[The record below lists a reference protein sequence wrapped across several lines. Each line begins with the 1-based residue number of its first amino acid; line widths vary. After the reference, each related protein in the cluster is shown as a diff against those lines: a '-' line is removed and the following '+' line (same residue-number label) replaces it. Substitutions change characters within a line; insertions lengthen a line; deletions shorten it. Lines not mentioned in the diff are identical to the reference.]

1 MAKWICKVCGYTHY
15 GDEAPE
21 FCPKCG
27 APKSQFSKEGKQGGC
42 AFSILMLL
50 ALLTAFCLNLT
61 SCSTASTVDNSTVKS
76 LDLNRFM
83 GRWYEIARFDHRF
96 ERNMQQVTTIYAI
109 QDNGRVKVINQGLK
123 NDKWKTSEGK
133 GKLTT
138 TPGLLRVSF
147 WGPFYSDYRVM
158 MLAPDY
164 TYALIGGESDKYLWI
179 LSRSPHMRQDTR
191 NQVLREAQRRGY
203 NTNNLIWVKQKN

>member
-21 FCPKCG
+21 TCPQCG
-27 APKSQFSKEGKQGGC
+27 APKSQFNKEGKQGGC
-42 AFSILMLL
+42 AFSILLL
-50 ALLTAFCLNLT
+50 IALLTAFCLNLT
-61 SCSTASTVDNSTVKS
+61 SCSTASTVDNSTVQS

-83 GRWYEIARFDHRF
+83 GRWYEVARFDHKF
-96 ERNMQQVTTIYAI
+96 ERDMQQVTTIYAI

-123 NDKWKTSEGK
+123 NGKWKTSEGK

-164 TYALIGGESDKYLWI
+164 SYALIGGENDKYLWI
-179 LSRSPHMRQDTR
+179 LSRSPQMRQDTR

-203 NTNNLIWVKQKN
+203 NTNNLIWVQQK

>member
-21 FCPKCG
+21 TCPKCG
-27 APKSQFSKEGKQGGC
+27 APKSQFYKEGKQGGC
-42 AFSILMLL
+42 AFSILMLI
-50 ALLTAFCLNLT
+50 ALLTAFCLNFA
-61 SCSTASTVDNSTVKS
+61 SCSTTSTVDNSTVKS

-83 GRWYEIARFDHRF
+83 GRWYEIARFDHKF
-96 ERNMQQVTTIYAI
+96 ERDMQQVTTIYAI

-123 NDKWKTSEGK
+123 NGKWKTSEGK

-179 LSRSPHMRQDTR
+179 LSRSPNMRQDTR
-191 NQVLREAQRRGY
+191 NQVLREAQQRGY
-203 NTNNLIWVKQKN
+203 NTNNLIWVQQK